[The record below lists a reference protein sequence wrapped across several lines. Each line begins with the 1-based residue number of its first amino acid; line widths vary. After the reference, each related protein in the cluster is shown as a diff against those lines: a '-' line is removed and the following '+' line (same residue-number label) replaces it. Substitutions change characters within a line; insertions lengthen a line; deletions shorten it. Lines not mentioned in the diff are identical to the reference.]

1 MSLLFIK
8 MLLAHVL
15 GDFVFQPGG
24 WVEDKLK
31 RRHKSKYLYFHI
43 LIHLV
48 ALLVVFRLDFA
59 YWPVFVIVPI
69 SHLIID
75 LIKINLHQK
84 VNTRWLFVADQI
96 AHIAVLMGL
105 TLYYFPE
112 FSVPTELFSE
122 KDLFLFLCLL
132 ILTFTGSV
140 FIQVLMSRWIV
151 AEDEENQS
159 LPAAGKYIGM
169 LERLFIFAFVVL
181 NHWSAIGFLI
191 TAKSVFRFGDLARA
205 KDRKLTE
212 YVLIGTLLSFG
223 LAILTGLA
231 YVYLKVRLSDS
242 LMH

>member
-15 GDFVFQPGG
+15 GDFVFQPSG
-24 WVEDKLK
+24 WVEHKLK

-59 YWPVFVIVPI
+59 YWPVFVIIPI
-69 SHLIID
+69 SHFIID
-75 LIKINLHQK
+75 LIKINLHKK
-84 VNTRWLFVADQI
+84 VNTRWLFVVDQL
-96 AHIAVLMGL
+96 AHIMVILGL
-105 TLYYFPE
+105 GLYYFPD
-112 FSVPTELFSE
+112 FSISAELFSE
-122 KDLFLFLCLL
+122 KDLFLVLCLL
-132 ILTFTGSV
+132 ILTFAGSV

-151 AEDEENQS
+151 TEDKENQS

-181 NHWSAIGFLI
+181 NQWSAIGFLI
-191 TAKSVFRFGDLARA
+191 TAKSVFRFGDLSRA

-212 YVLIGTLLSFG
+212 YILIGTLLSFG
-223 LAILTGLA
+223 LAILTGLLFKWFYKA
-231 YVYLKVRLSDS
+231 AL
-242 LMH
+242 